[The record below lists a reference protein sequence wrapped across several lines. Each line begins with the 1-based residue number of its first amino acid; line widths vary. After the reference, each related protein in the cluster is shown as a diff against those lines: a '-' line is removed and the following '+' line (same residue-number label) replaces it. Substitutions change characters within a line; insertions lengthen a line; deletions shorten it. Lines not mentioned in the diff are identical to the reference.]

1 MAVPS
6 DQGLRAAWRALGG
19 GRDVD
24 GWRTI
29 PVSVRA
35 PCTLFAGRRMPGGE
49 EGVLV
54 GFRNIATVA
63 DGHLPQGQGFE
74 VLRLKADPTGG
85 DHLVVALARRTGASL
100 EFFGMMADDLL
111 GLLDDCSAEA
121 EEEILRRFLARIRAW
136 QDFMDRRKEG
146 VLSEEAEQG
155 LFGELVMLERMI
167 ESGVSAGRILDAWQ
181 GPVDGLQDFM
191 LGTGAI
197 EVKTTLSAGGF
208 PATISSLEQ
217 LDESLRQPLFA
228 AAVRLALDPSGTTLP
243 ALADIIRGK
252 LHDNLAALELFEVRL
267 IQAGVL
273 PAAAERYTRRFLH
286 VSSAIFAV
294 QGDFPR
300 LTRARVHPAI
310 RKARYEID
318 IDMTGAAD
326 VALEHALE
334 LLGGMNG
341 A

>member
-6 DQGLRAAWRALGG
+6 DLEGLRAAWRALGG
-19 GRDVD
+19 GRDGD

-29 PVSVRA
+29 PVSVCA

-49 EGVLV
+49 EAVLV
-54 GFRNIATVA
+54 GFRSIATVP
-63 DGHLPQGQGFE
+63 DVHLPEGQGFE
-74 VLRLKADPTGG
+74 VLRLKADPTGA
-85 DHLVVALARRTGASL
+85 DHLVLALARRPGASL
-100 EFFGMMADDLL
+100 EFFGMMADDLV
-111 GLLDDCSAEA
+111 GFLDGCTTEA
-121 EEEILRRFLARIRAW
+121 EEGVLRRFLARIRAW

-167 ESGVSAGRILDAWQ
+167 ESGMPAGGVLDAWQ
-181 GPVDGLQDFM
+181 GPVDGVQDFM

-197 EVKTTLSAGGF
+197 EVKTTLSVGRF
-208 PATISSLEQ
+208 PSTISSLEQ
-217 LDESLRQPLFA
+217 LDENLRQPLFV

-243 ALADIIRGK
+243 AMADIIRGK
-252 LHDNLAALELFEVRL
+252 LHDNLAALELFDVRL
-267 IQAGVL
+267 IQAGLL
-273 PAAAERYTRRFLH
+273 PTATARYMRRFLH
-286 VSSAIFAV
+286 ASSAILAV

-300 LTRARVHPAI
+300 LTRANVHPAI

-318 IDMTGAAD
+318 IDMTGAAE
-326 VALEHALE
+326 VGLKHALE
-334 LLGGMNG
+334 MLG